1 MQYGSVDDAERA
13 DRSSEVFGLMARLV
27 HRTGQEASAAL
38 REHGLTPAQFQL
50 LRAVREHPGAVQREL
65 GERFAVTGANVSML
79 IAKLESAGLLHR
91 RAEGAANRVLL
102 TPAGEVLVDRLVPEQ
117 SRFMAGRFA
126 ALGDAELDRLHDLVR
141 AALDGAAPDGT
152 AEPGS

>member
-1 MQYGSVDDAERA
+1 MDDAARA
-13 DRSSEVFGLMARLV
+13 VRSAEVFGLMARLV

-50 LRAVREHPGAVQREL
+50 LRAVRERPGAVQREI

-79 IAKLESAGLLHR
+79 LAKLEAAGLLHR

-102 TPAGEVLVDRLVPEQ
+102 TPAGEALVDRLEPEQ
-117 SRFMAGRFA
+117 SAFMAGRFA
-126 ALGDAELDRLHDLVR
+126 ALSEAELDRLHGLVR
-141 AALDGAAPDGT
+141 AALDGTDPAG
-152 AEPGS
+152 